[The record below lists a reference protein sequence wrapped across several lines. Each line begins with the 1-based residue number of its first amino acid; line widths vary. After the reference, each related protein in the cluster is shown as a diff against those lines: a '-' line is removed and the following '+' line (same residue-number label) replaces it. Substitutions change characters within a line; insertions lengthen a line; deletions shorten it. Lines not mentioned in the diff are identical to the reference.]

1 MELGAKIVR
10 QPKKTKDTKWEYITN
25 YRVVEC
31 IDRLLRG
38 EAISQLENNCDLSRI
53 PNIITELRSL
63 IGYHSIENYRII
75 GRRAE
80 AYKLINNDEV
90 RQRLQRVKEL
100 IIKRIEAKASK

>member
-1 MELGAKIVR
+1 MELGAKVTR
-10 QPKKTKDTKWEYITN
+10 QPKKKKDTKWEYLTN

-38 EAISQLENNCDLSRI
+38 EAVSQLENNCDLSRI

-63 IGYHSIENYRII
+63 IGFHSIENYRII

-80 AYKLINNDEV
+80 AYKLVNSDEV
-90 RQRLQRVKEL
+90 RQRLKRIKDV
-100 IIKRIEAKASK
+100 IIKRIEAKAS